1 MAEVIDRLRKT
12 PLHALHVALGGK
24 MVGFAGYEMPVQ
36 YRLGVMDEHLHC
48 RAQAGLF
55 DVSHMGQAWL
65 RAPKNDDDKD
75 ALELLEQLTPGGLMT
90 LKTGAMRYTQ
100 LTNEQGGILDDL
112 MITRFGRD
120 AWLVVNAACK
130 ETDFAHIKAH
140 LKTARLEI
148 ADRALLALQGPMAA
162 QVLAKH
168 LPDCTALRFMQAR
181 WMQWQHGGQNT
192 KILVSRCGYT
202 GEDGFEISLPSEQGA
217 AFARLL
223 LEDERVEMVGLGAR
237 DSLRLEAGLCLYGA
251 DIDTTISPIEAN
263 LSWSVP
269 KRRRQQGGFLGAAI
283 MAQQLADGVKR
294 HLVGVLPDGR
304 APARADT
311 PIQNMQGAHIGVIT
325 SGGFSPSL
333 GRPIAMGYVAADYAV
348 GAAVNLLVRNKTLP
362 AKITAL
368 PFIKKNFANDER
380 KK

>member
-112 MITRFGRD
+112 MITRFDRD

-148 ADRALLALQGPMAA
+148 KDRALLAVQGPIAA
-162 QVLAKH
+162 QVLAKY

-181 WMQWQHGGQNT
+181 WMQWQHGGQST
-192 KILVSRCGYT
+192 KILLSRCGYT